1 MGKEKCDIEDL
12 SMMTGLTTRT
22 LRSYLKKGILGGE
35 KEKGKW
41 YFSKEDIRDFFASD
55 YVMQGVKIKSQAII
69 GDFCREER
77 RRSSSACLVYDS
89 PGTEEELMKLCEKVV
104 EYVNDNSSENDLFSY
119 YYDKRTKV
127 GRFILRGSA
136 EFAKGCLTL
145 LCES

>member
-1 MGKEKCDIEDL
+1 MGKAKCDIEDL
-12 SMMTGLTTRT
+12 SIMTGLTTRT

-41 YFSKEDIRDFFASD
+41 YFSKEDIQDFFASD
-55 YVMQGVKIKSQAII
+55 YVMQGVKIKSQAIV

-77 RRSSSACLVYDS
+77 KRSPSACLVYDS
-89 PGTEEELMKLCEKVV
+89 PGTEEELMKLCETIL
-104 EYVNDNSSENDLFSY
+104 EYVNGNSAENDLFSY
-119 YYDKRTKV
+119 YYDNKTKV

-145 LCES
+145 LCAT